1 MRSLTV
7 YSLIL
12 IAALIAS
19 TTNAAQ
25 KGEFRLTV
33 VDEQSGQPI
42 ACRMHLKNARGIP
55 QKAGRQ
61 PFLKDHF
68 VFDGKVTLS
77 LREGNYKFEAES
89 GPEYHTRGGHFS
101 VNRFSSDQKTISMRR
116 FADLAKEGWWSGD
129 MYVNRSPRDIELLMR
144 AEDLHVAQL
153 LGWPSRKSDRDTMN
167 SGSPIV
173 KLADSRYYHKLA
185 GRDVRAGGGICFFKL
200 DAVPE
205 IFANG
210 KLANEFPPAV
220 ELAQDLKKQGA
231 WVEADMASC
240 WDLPL
245 WVAHQTVDSIR
256 LLDQRFGRERF
267 SEDTTGQFPRDAAIY
282 ADASGAGRWSE
293 YIYYQLLNCGLQIPP
308 TAGSGS
314 GDTPNP
320 VGLNRVYVYCGEYFS
335 PAKWWQALREGK
347 VVLTNGPLLRP
358 FVEGHPPGHVF
369 HADQGQIRRLQF
381 DLKLATKEKI
391 EYLEVIKNGAIA
403 VTVRLDEFVNR
414 NGQLPP
420 VAFKRSG
427 WCMVRVVTNARGT
440 HQVATSG
447 PFYVQIGDEPIRSKR
462 SAEFFRDWIAQRVEQ
477 IENIDDASQRQHVMD
492 YHRSAAEYWDQ
503 MVRQANRD

>member
-231 WVEADMASC
+231 RYNRAQLAILERRYDDAFAD
-240 WDLPL
+240 
-245 WVAHQTVDSIR
+245 
-256 LLDQRFGRERF
+256 LD
-267 SEDTTGQFPRDAAIY
+267 ALV
-282 ADASGAGRWSE
+282 ASGAADRG
-293 YIYYQLLNCGLQIPP
+293 
-308 TAGSGS
+308 
-314 GDTPNP
+314 
-320 VGLNRVYVYCGEYFS
+320 
-335 PAKWWQALREGK
+335 
-347 VVLTNGPLLRP
+347 P
-358 FVEGHPPGHVF
+358 FVHAHVE
-369 HADQGQIRRLQF
+369 
-381 DLKLATKEKI
+381 LARM
-391 EYLEVIKNGAIA
+391 LRAAGRA
-403 VTVRLDEFVNR
+403 
-414 NGQLPP
+414 
-420 VAFKRSG
+420 
-427 WCMVRVVTNARGT
+427 
-440 HQVATSG
+440 
-447 PFYVQIGDEPIRSKR
+447 
-462 SAEFFRDWIAQRVEQ
+462 
-477 IENIDDASQRQHVMD
+477 DDA
-492 YHRSAAEYWDQ
+492 AARYARYRELGGEEPL
-503 MVRQANRD
+503 VPR